1 MTNKKFAILI
11 SIVSI
16 SGFSQGM
23 LLPLI
28 AVIFEGDGL
37 SSSLNGL
44 NAVGLYM
51 GILLISPF
59 MEYPLR
65 KYGYKPAIVFG
76 GLLVI
81 ISLAMFPLWKTFWFW
96 FFLRLLI
103 GIGDHALH
111 FATQTWITT
120 VSSEKNRGRNISLY
134 GVFFGIGFAAGPL
147 MTPLVKLN
155 EAIPFILS
163 SVLCFAAW
171 IFTLF
176 LKNDFP
182 RQTVETN
189 SFKDTISRFSSALKY
204 AWAAFLPPLAYGFL
218 ESSLNSSFPV
228 YGLRLDF
235 QLSEISIL
243 LTCFSIGAIVFQFP
257 LGILSDSFGRRR
269 TLITILFVGFVC
281 FLSASFVEQRFI
293 GLAICLFI
301 AGMAVGST
309 FSLGVSYMTD
319 LVPTSLLP
327 TGNLLC
333 GMAFSIGSLTGPY
346 LGGLFIQYVDN
357 LSYFLVISTMLLLL
371 GFIIFISA
379 KQRGQ
384 KQANTV
390 PN

>member
-81 ISLAMFPLWKTFWFW
+81 LSLAMFPLWKTFWFW

-134 GVFFGIGFAAGPL
+134 GVFFGIGFAVGPL
-147 MTPLVKLN
+147 MTPLVKIN

-163 SVLCFAAW
+163 SALCFAAW

-182 RQTVETN
+182 EQTVETN

-257 LGILSDSFGRRR
+257 LGILSDSYGRRR
-269 TLITILFVGFVC
+269 TLITILLVGFVC

-319 LVPTSLLP
+319 LVPTTLLP

-346 LGGLFIQYVDN
+346 LGGLFIQYVED

-371 GFIIFISA
+371 GLIIFISG
-379 KQRGQ
+379 KQKGQ

>member
-81 ISLAMFPLWKTFWFW
+81 LSLAMFPLWKTFWFW

-134 GVFFGIGFAAGPL
+134 GVFFGIGFAVGPL
-147 MTPLVKLN
+147 MTPLVKIN

-163 SVLCFAAW
+163 SALCFAAW

-182 RQTVETN
+182 EQTVETN

-257 LGILSDSFGRRR
+257 LGILSDSYGRRR
-269 TLITILFVGFVC
+269 TLITILLVGFVC

-319 LVPTSLLP
+319 LVPTTLLP

-346 LGGLFIQYVDN
+346 LGGLFIQYVED

-371 GFIIFISA
+371 GLIIFISE
-379 KQRGQ
+379 KQKGQ

>member
-11 SIVSI
+11 SIVSM

-81 ISLAMFPLWKTFWFW
+81 LSLAMFPLWKTFWFW

-134 GVFFGIGFAAGPL
+134 GVFFGIGFAVGPL
-147 MTPLVKLN
+147 LTPLVKIN

-163 SVLCFAAW
+163 SALCFAAW

-182 RQTVETN
+182 EQTVETN
-189 SFKDTISRFSSALKY
+189 SFKDTISRFSSALIY

-257 LGILSDSFGRRR
+257 LGILSDSYGRRR

-319 LVPTSLLP
+319 LVPTTLLP

-346 LGGLFIQYVDN
+346 LGGLFIQYVED

-371 GFIIFISA
+371 GLIIFISG
-379 KQRGQ
+379 KQKGQ